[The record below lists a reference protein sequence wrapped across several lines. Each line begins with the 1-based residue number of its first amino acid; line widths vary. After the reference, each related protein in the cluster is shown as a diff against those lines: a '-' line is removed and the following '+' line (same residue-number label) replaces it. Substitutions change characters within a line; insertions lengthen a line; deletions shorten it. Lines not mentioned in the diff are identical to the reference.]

1 MEQQILLTI
10 LSGLWIFLL
19 GWVLKI
25 QKDMGKMRQNEI
37 NIMNE
42 LILLRQE
49 QKEFQR
55 TDRCAILHSANS
67 DSLNQ
72 FKDMIVQ
79 RLTNIETNQH
89 DMQKDIKELLKT
101 NK

>member
-19 GWVLKI
+19 GWILKI
-25 QKDMGKMRQNEI
+25 QKDIGKMRQNEI
-37 NIMNE
+37 TIMNE

-55 TDRCAILHSANS
+55 TDRCTILHSANS

-79 RLTNIETNQH
+79 RLTNIEANQH
-89 DMQKDIKELLKT
+89 DMQKDIKELLKSI
-101 NK
+101 